1 MIKETSIACLALVV
15 LCGPTDVV
23 RCQEPMVIVILSERV
38 GPEIDAA
45 EREKFHLFPQVEG
58 FERAVIVENSA
69 DSTFYARIDVGD
81 KGGNHWKMTVKY
93 SLVTLLSM
101 AEKINHF
108 QEIVDGKYVWG
119 SDPAKLQILGGPPV
133 TWRDID
139 AGSKSTLQAA
149 QRSSDLLPFWNG
161 TPPVALVSYPRLG
174 ASIGVSTY
182 QPDLSGIN
190 ELVTLTEEAFQGGGY
205 PIRHVPPNLTLDP
218 LVWYSLTLDISSSF
232 RLVLDAAKASNNE
245 GLTFK
250 LAGASLLYN
259 IPLKSIDFLKP
270 YIGLGFARYSFSMG
284 QNLSHDDQIT
294 PNDSAG
300 FHYYLAGI
308 GINGS
313 AAQTGYL
320 VAFGVR
326 LAPYGSAGWAFFD
339 LFGRYLAVP
348 SMTVT
353 SMTVNSMDGTSTVG
367 QTREIRLHSLA
378 LGASFVL
385 YF

>member
-1 MIKETSIACLALVV
+1 
-15 LCGPTDVV
+15 
-23 RCQEPMVIVILSERV
+23 
-38 GPEIDAA
+38 
-45 EREKFHLFPQVEG
+45 
-58 FERAVIVENSA
+58 
-69 DSTFYARIDVGD
+69 
-81 KGGNHWKMTVKY
+81 
-93 SLVTLLSM
+93 
-101 AEKINHF
+101 
-108 QEIVDGKYVWG
+108 
-119 SDPAKLQILGGPPV
+119 
-133 TWRDID
+133 
-139 AGSKSTLQAA
+139 
-149 QRSSDLLPFWNG
+149 
-161 TPPVALVSYPRLG
+161 VAIVSYPRLG

-190 ELVTLTEEAFQGGGY
+190 ELVTLTEEAFQAGGY
-205 PIRHVPPNLTLDP
+205 PIRHALPNLTLDP

-232 RLVLDAAKASNNE
+232 RLVLDAARASSDD

-284 QNLSHDDQIT
+284 QNLNHDDQIT

-326 LAPYGSAGWAFFD
+326 VAPFGSAGWAFFD
-339 LFGRYLAVP
+339 LFGRYMGVP
-348 SMTVT
+348 SMEVT
-353 SMTVNSMDGTSTVG
+353 SMPLSSSPWSSTAVASTVS
-367 QTREIRLHSLA
+367 QTREIQLHSLA
-378 LGASFVL
+378 LGASLVL